1 MKYWGYL
8 AAKLAAGAGIALGV
22 LWIIQA
28 SYPKPRPFLFGRGAA
43 AVKVRPE
50 PFAHDLY
57 YTFTM
62 LGYFLF
68 CLGLLYLIIL
78 DQRYRC
84 RTCLR
89 RLRMPIATGSWTH
102 VLLGPP
108 RTEYICPYGHGT
120 LRVADLHVSGAN
132 PSDWQP
138 HEDMWKELISLEDSK
153 K

>member
-1 MKYWGYL
+1 MKFWGFL
-8 AAKLAAGAGIALGV
+8 SAKLAVGAAIAWGV
-22 LWIIQA
+22 LATIRA
-28 SYPKPRPFLFGRGAA
+28 VYPTPPPFLLG
-43 AVKVRPE
+43 VRPE
-50 PFAHDLY
+50 PFAHDLN

-68 CLGLLYLIIL
+68 CFGLLYVIIL

-89 RLRMPIATGSWTH
+89 RLRMPITRGSWTH

-120 LRVADLHVSGAN
+120 LRVPGLHVTGKN
-132 PSDWQP
+132 PPDWQP
-138 HEDMWKELISLEDSK
+138 HEDMWKELIALEDSK

>member
-8 AAKLAAGAGIALGV
+8 AAKLAAGAGIAWAV
-22 LWIIQA
+22 LWVIHV
-28 SYPKPRPFLFGRGAA
+28 SYPRYHPLVPEERPD
-43 AVKVRPE
+43 
-50 PFAHDLY
+50 PFVHDLY

-68 CLGLLYLIIL
+68 CLGLLYLIVL

-89 RLRMPIATGSWTH
+89 RLRMPIVRGSWTH

-120 LRVADLHVSGAN
+120 LRVPDLHVSGNN
-132 PSDWQP
+132 PPDWQP
-138 HEDMWKELISLEDSK
+138 HEDMWKELISLEDGK